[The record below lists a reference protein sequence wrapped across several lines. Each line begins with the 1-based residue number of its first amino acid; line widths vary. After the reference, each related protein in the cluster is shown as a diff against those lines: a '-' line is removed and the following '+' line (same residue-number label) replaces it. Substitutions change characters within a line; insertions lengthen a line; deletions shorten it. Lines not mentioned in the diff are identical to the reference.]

1 MQVKRYI
8 IVIFIGWIM
17 LFSHTSVFAQ
27 EADPGISEESVVKQ
41 YQHTTLYPQ
50 SRLFGGLVFCQDEGN
65 IVYRYNSRELH
76 ELLSQTPAG
85 KIYIEEFTQKRRI
98 AAPFSILS
106 STLLLTDVV
115 WYMRDPYSVREQPV
129 LFWGNLVVSIAL
141 SVVAKHFDI
150 QGGNSFLLAVEEY
163 KKYQ

>member
-1 MQVKRYI
+1 MQVKRYV
-8 IVIFIGWIM
+8 IVLFLGLNM
-17 LFSHTSVFAQ
+17 LSSHASIFAQ
-27 EADPGISEESVVKQ
+27 EADLDILGVSVVKASQ
-41 YQHTTLYPQ
+41 QTTLYPQ

-76 ELLSQTPAG
+76 ELLSQTPKG

-115 WYMRDPYSVREQPV
+115 WYMRDPDSVKEQPV

-150 QGGNSFLLAVEEY
+150 RSGNSFLLAVQEY
-163 KKYQ
+163 NKYQ